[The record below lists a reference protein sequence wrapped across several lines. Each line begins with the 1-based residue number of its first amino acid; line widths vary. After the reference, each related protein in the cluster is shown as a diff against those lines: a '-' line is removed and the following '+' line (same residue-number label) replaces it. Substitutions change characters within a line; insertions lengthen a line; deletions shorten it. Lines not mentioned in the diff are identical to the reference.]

1 MKIRGILTMTGAVML
16 LAGAML
22 KMTLSNEASYLYTA
36 GAVLFAVMQ
45 FLGRVNGKTFVVR
58 RLVTMQTIGSL
69 ALIAAGVLM
78 FTHHRNE
85 WIVAMTVGALLQ
97 LYTSFRIPAEMEK

>member
-1 MKIRGILTMTGAVML
+1 MKIRGILTITGAIML

-36 GAVLFAVMQ
+36 GAVLFAIMQ
-45 FLGRVNGKTFVVR
+45 FLGRVKGKTFVVR

>member
-1 MKIRGILTMTGAVML
+1 MAKEIVAML

-36 GAVLFAVMQ
+36 GAVLFAIMQ
-45 FLGRVNGKTFVVR
+45 FLGRVKGKTFVVR

-78 FTHHRNE
+78 FTHYSNE
-85 WIVAMTVGALLQ
+85 WIAVVLCGALVE
-97 LYTSFRIPAEMEK
+97 LYTVFRLSHELEKEGE

>member
-1 MKIRGILTMTGAVML
+1 
-16 LAGAML
+16 
-22 KMTLSNEASYLYTA
+22 
-36 GAVLFAVMQ
+36 
-45 FLGRVNGKTFVVR
+45 
-58 RLVTMQTIGSL
+58 MQTIGSL